1 MLKNEESK
9 VKIKERALK
18 IQLEEL
24 ESFITTRISARF
36 KELKNDVTQIVNHF
50 KQNLEDKRTEMER
63 FVVQADYT
71 LAFTDHS
78 VLMN

>member
-1 MLKNEESK
+1 LLKNEESK